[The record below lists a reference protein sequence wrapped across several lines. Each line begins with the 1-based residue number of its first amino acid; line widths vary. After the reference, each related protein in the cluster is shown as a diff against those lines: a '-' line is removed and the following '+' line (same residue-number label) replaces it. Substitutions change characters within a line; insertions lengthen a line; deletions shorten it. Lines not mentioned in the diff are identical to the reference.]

1 MDKQPFFENVIIIT
15 GASSGI
21 GRQLAL
27 YLARQGAW
35 LVLAARSVK
44 HLEEV
49 SVNCRQLGGKAII
62 VPTDVAEKSQC
73 QNLIERTV
81 EQYGRIDT
89 LINNAGFAIASR
101 FDEFHDLSL
110 YEKIIQVNF
119 LGSVYCTYYA
129 LPYIK
134 KSKGRI
140 VAISSL
146 LGKLPSATA
155 DGYGASKHAM
165 AEFFSSLR
173 NELNKSG
180 VSVTLIFPGFV
191 STGVSSRFIMAN
203 GTLTGKNSIHEKGAM
218 STEKCARIII
228 KSTAGRKRD
237 VVMTL
242 EGKFGIW
249 LRLVAPKFVDHILRR
264 RALLYSRDQKK

>member
-1 MDKQPFFENVIIIT
+1 MVKQAFFENVVIIT
-15 GASSGI
+15 GASTGI

-27 YLARQGAW
+27 YLAKQGAW
-35 LVLAARSVK
+35 LALAARNVE

-49 SVNCRQLGGKAII
+49 SLNCQQLGGKVII

-101 FDEFHDLSL
+101 FDEYHDLSL

-119 LGSVYCTYYA
+119 FGSVYCTYYA

-173 NELNKSG
+173 NELHKSG
-180 VSVTLIFPGFV
+180 VSVTVIFPGFV
-191 STGVSSRFIMAN
+191 STGVSSRFLKADGMP
-203 GTLTGKNSIHEKGAM
+203 TGKISIYEKGTM
-218 STEKCARIII
+218 STEKCASIII
-228 KSTAGRKRD
+228 KSAAGRKRE
-237 VVMTL
+237 VVMTF
-242 EGKFGIW
+242 EGKFGLW
-249 LRLVAPKFVDHILRR
+249 LKLIAPKLADHILRR
-264 RALLYSRDQKK
+264 RALLYSKDQKN

>member
-1 MDKQPFFENVIIIT
+1 MNKQAFFENVIIIT

-27 YLARQGAW
+27 YLAKQGAW
-35 LVLAARSVK
+35 LALAARNAEN
-44 HLEEV
+44 LQEV
-49 SVNCRQLGGKAII
+49 SINCQNLGGRVFV
-62 VPTDVAEKSQC
+62 VPTNVAEKSQC

-119 LGSVYCTYYA
+119 FGSVYCTFYA

-134 KSKGRI
+134 KTKGRI

-146 LGKLPSATA
+146 LGKFPSATA

-173 NELNKSG
+173 NELYNSG
-180 VSVTLIFPGFV
+180 VSVTLIYPGFV
-191 STGVSSRFIMAN
+191 STGVSSRFLKADGMQ
-203 GTLTGKNSIHEKGAM
+203 TGKTSIHEKGAM

-228 KSTAGRKRD
+228 KSVAGRKRD
-237 VVMTL
+237 IIMTF
-242 EGKFGIW
+242 EGKYGLW
-249 LRLVAPKFVDHILRR
+249 LSLIAPRLVDSMLRKK
-264 RALLYSRDQKK
+264 ALLYSMD